1 MKCCRLWTTVV
12 GRMSKILR
20 SILLSVAEWQPFWI
34 SVTIYHIFLSTFAR
48 GACILHSVHYMDLA
62 EVCSHWVFPVV
73 CCVLYVI
80 TVGEL
85 VLKHRHINILLE
97 GLDTIADVLLN
108 NVLLVSAR
116 NMFQRFVIDVTRI
129 IKAVSYTHLTLPT
142 ILRV

>member
-1 MKCCRLWTTVV
+1 
-12 GRMSKILR
+12 
-20 SILLSVAEWQPFWI
+20 
-34 SVTIYHIFLSTFAR
+34 
-48 GACILHSVHYMDLA
+48 MDLA
-62 EVCSHWVFPVV
+62 EVCSHWVFLVI

-97 GLDTIADVLLN
+97 GLDTVADVLLN

-129 IKAVSYTHLTLPT
+129 IKVSINSCICLLVETHLFWLN
-142 ILRV
+142 